1 MKKISLLSSV
11 LILLFSLQLYSQIT
25 GFDINAYKQFLVNN
39 QNLTTT
45 QILNL
50 HPAGTF
56 QPRAYGTSSNP
67 LYLDSIISKYSLTF
81 HERELLSQH
90 GFMVTERLNQ
100 KSFGKAFLD
109 IYHKDLPV
117 FVSTDA
123 ILHALHMS
131 YDLILKMTE
140 VQILIP
146 KLGQL
151 LSNLHSQIP
160 LLASTYSS
168 DTSMTQM
175 LKDVD
180 VYLTIPRQLLGQSA
194 VPYYSSNVT
203 VINQLMSYITQET
216 PQNIS
221 IFSSVPRKV
230 DFSQFKVRG
239 HYTDNNYPQLAKYFK
254 AMMWLGRIEIYLLP
268 PRSFDL
274 PPTFEDIQ
282 RQTIDALLILEAAK
296 LGSSLSL
303 LEEIESIIKFFVG
316 ESDNVTLPNINEL
329 AASVNIVS
337 ANQLLNSS
345 TLLRFQDSLKTKSYA
360 FQRILSQILYSHPMN
375 PDSIIPA
382 SAFLLLGQRFIIDS
396 YVTGQVVYDRIK
408 FNGEKIRRMLPSTLD
423 ILFALGNDASLQL
436 LKSELDTYKYGTN
449 LAGLRYL
456 IDAYETDFWEVSFY
470 NLWLNSIREL
480 NPPITRDGLPPF
492 MKTAAWWQEK
502 MNTQLAS
509 WSQLRHDNLLYAK
522 QSYTGGVVCSFPHTY
537 IEPIPKFYSA
547 IKRLAQISETKFQ
560 SIAFPDQY
568 IKMEI
573 VNYFNGMKGI
583 ADTLGTISTKELNGI
598 PFSLQEKNFL
608 KKVIYDTM
616 YGCAPA
622 YLGWYPKLYFWD
634 FGMGVELLKED
645 MIVADVHT
653 APTNASGFPIGW
665 VLHAG
670 TGKVN
675 LGVFTAQIPEGQT
688 IAFVGPVMSYHEYTS
703 TNFLRLTDEEWKAS
717 YLRQSSRPS
726 FVNLYLAD
734 STGNSRGAGVNLL
747 TSSEENP
754 THQIPQSIALEQNYP
769 NPFNSNTVISFSIPA
784 ALTNCQVKLKI
795 YNLNGQ
801 EIKSL
806 LNQYL
811 SSGNYIT
818 RWDGTDAKSHPVASG
833 VYFYELVV
841 STVAPL
847 VTSSVEP
854 LKAGENRITKKMSLI
869 R

>member
-1 MKKISLLSSV
+1 MKKILFLSCG
-11 LILLFSLQLYSQIT
+11 LILLFSLRLYSQIT
-25 GFDINAYKQFLVNN
+25 GFDINAYKQFLANN

-50 HPAGTF
+50 HPAGIF
-56 QPRAYGTSSNP
+56 NSRAYGTTSNP
-67 LYLDSIISKYSLTF
+67 LYLDSIISKYSLTV

-90 GFMVTERLNQ
+90 GFMVTERL
-100 KSFGKAFLD
+100 KRTSFGEAFLD

-117 FVSTDA
+117 FISTDA

-131 YDLILKMTE
+131 YVLILKQTE
-140 VQILIP
+140 LQILIP

-151 LSNLHSQIP
+151 LSNLHAQIP

-180 VYLTIPRQLLGQSA
+180 VYLTVPRKLFGQSA
-194 VPYYSSNVT
+194 APYYSSNVP
-203 VINQLMSYITQET
+203 VINQLLSYITQET
-216 PQNIS
+216 PQYIS
-221 IFSSVPRKV
+221 LFSSVPRKV

-268 PRSFDL
+268 PRSYDT
-274 PPTFEDIQ
+274 PPRFEDIQ

-303 LEEIESIIKFFVG
+303 LEEIDSIIKFFVG

-329 AASVNIVS
+329 AVSVNIVS
-337 ANQLLNSS
+337 ANQLLNNSI
-345 TLLRFQDSLKTKSYA
+345 LLRFQDSLKTKSYA

-436 LKSELDTYKYGTN
+436 LKNELDTYKYGTN

-480 NPPITRDGLPPF
+480 NPPPTRDGLPPF

-509 WSQLRHDNLLYAK
+509 WAQLRHDNLLYAK
-522 QSYTGGVVCSFPHTY
+522 QSYTGGVVCSYPY
-537 IEPIPKFYSA
+537 SYVEPIPKFYSA
-547 IKRLAQISETKFQ
+547 IKRLAQISEIKFQ
-560 SIAFPDQY
+560 SLPFTDPN
-568 IKMEI
+568 IKQEL
-573 VNYFNGMKGI
+573 VNYFKEMKGI
-583 ADTLGTISTKELNGI
+583 ADTLGTISTKELTGV
-598 PFSLQEKNFL
+598 PFTLQEKNFL
-608 KKVIYDTM
+608 KKVLYDSLV
-616 YGCAPA
+616 GCAPQ
-622 YLGWYPKLYFWD
+622 YSGWYVKLYFRD
-634 FGMGVELLKED
+634 YGMGDELLKED
-645 MIVADVHT
+645 LIVADVHT
-653 APTNASGFPIGW
+653 SPTDKDGFPVGW

-675 LGVFTAQIPEGQT
+675 LGVFAAQIPEGQT

-754 THQIPQSIALEQNYP
+754 PTQIPQTIVLEQNYP
-769 NPFNSNTVISFSIPA
+769 NPFNSGTVINFSIPSSM
-784 ALTNCQVKLKI
+784 TNSFVTLKI
-795 YNLNGQ
+795 FNVNGQ

-806 LNQYL
+806 LNQNL
-811 SSGNYIT
+811 PAGSYIT
-818 RWDGTDAKSHPVASG
+818 RWDGTDEKIRPAASG
-833 VYFYELVV
+833 VYFYELKV
-841 STVAPL
+841 
-847 VTSSVEP
+847 
-854 LKAGENRITKKMSLI
+854 GENRIAKKMSLI

>member
-1 MKKISLLSSV
+1 MKKIFIPSCG
-11 LILLFSLQLYSQIT
+11 LILLFNLQLHSQT
-25 GFDINAYKQFLVNN
+25 STFDINAYKQFLVRN

-45 QILNL
+45 QILNM

-56 QPRAYGTSSNP
+56 QSRAYGISSTP
-67 LYLDSIISKYSLTF
+67 LYLDSITVKYSLTDY
-81 HERELLSQH
+81 ERDLITKH
-90 GFMVTERLNQ
+90 GFMVTERLNK
-100 KSFGKAFLD
+100 KSFGEAFLD

-131 YDLILKMTE
+131 YNLILKMTE

-146 KLGQL
+146 KLGEL
-151 LSNLHSQIP
+151 LSNLHAQIP
-160 LLASTYSS
+160 LLASTYLS
-168 DTSMTQM
+168 DTSMIQM

-180 VYLTIPRQLLGQSA
+180 VYLTVPRKLLGQTA
-194 VPYYSSNVT
+194 QPYYPSNISV
-203 VINQLMSYITQET
+203 VNKLIIYINQEK
-216 PQNIS
+216 PQLIS
-221 IFSSVPRKV
+221 LFSSIPRKV

-239 HYTDNNYPQLAKYFK
+239 HYTDINYPQLAKYFK

-268 PRSFDL
+268 PRSFDA

-296 LGSSLSL
+296 LGSSIPL
-303 LEEIESIIKFFVG
+303 LNEIDDIIKFFVG

-329 AASVNIVS
+329 AASVNVVS
-337 ANQLLNSS
+337 ANQLLNNS

-360 FQRILSQILYSHPMN
+360 FQRILSQILCSHPMY

-382 SAFLLLGQRFIIDS
+382 SSFLLLGQRFIIDS
-396 YVTGQVVYDRIK
+396 YVAGQVVYDRIK
-408 FNGEKIRRMLPSTLD
+408 FNGEKIKRLIPSTLD

-480 NPPITRDGLPPF
+480 NPPSAREGLPPF

-522 QSYTGGVVCSFPHTY
+522 QSYTGGVVCSFPYTY
-537 IEPIPKFYSA
+537 VEPIPKFYSA

-560 SIAFPDQY
+560 SIAFPNSN
-568 IKMEI
+568 IKSEI
-573 VNYFNGMKGI
+573 VNYFKEMKGI
-583 ADTLGTISTKELNGI
+583 ADTLGNISTKELNGTL
-598 PFSLQEKNFL
+598 FSIQEKNFL
-608 KKVIYDTM
+608 KKVIYDTIA
-616 YGCAPA
+616 GCAPA
-622 YLGWYPKLYFWD
+622 YLGWYPKLYFLD
-634 FGMGVELLKED
+634 YGMGNELLKED

-653 APTNASGFPIGW
+653 TPTDVRGFPVGW
-665 VLHAG
+665 VLHGG

-675 LGVFTAQIPEGQT
+675 LGVFSAQIPEGQT

-734 STGNSRGAGVNLL
+734 STGSSRGTGINLL
-747 TSSEENP
+747 TSSEEYP
-754 THQIPQSIALEQNYP
+754 PPQIPQSIVLEQNYP
-769 NPFNSNTVISFSIPA
+769 NPFNPSTVISYQLSAVSYVTLKVYDVLGREVVTLVNEEKLPGDYKIEFDASR
-784 ALTNCQVKLKI
+784 LT
-795 YNLNGQ
+795 
-801 EIKSL
+801 
-806 LNQYL
+806 
-811 SSGNYIT
+811 
-818 RWDGTDAKSHPVASG
+818 SG
-833 VYFYELVV
+833 VYFYRL
-841 STVAPL
+841 STGKF
-847 VTSSVEP
+847 TSV
-854 LKAGENRITKKMSLI
+854 KKMLLL